1 MKKWLSVRKPGRT
14 SEHERKTQA
23 VSLKGYRR
31 LAPNDD
37 SPPVRKVLTTTRHQE
52 GRCPTGEEV
61 ALQELAE
68 YLGVSLAGTTESDS
82 GCSVQPQANP
92 DQRAEI
98 IIQRSVEE
106 LFPKAPADLQKNL
119 QRHMLNIQET
129 VVKEL
134 LRVAPLLNGM
144 GLMGH
149 LIGCYHRKTF
159 GHLDTLL
166 QGSRSTQNSFVL
178 LNWVLRTYF
187 SQELFRHSDLQEID
201 LTKDV
206 DMLIFTEW
214 VSKAKQEVLQRVKRE
229 MEIGLEKTLQ
239 CDRSNDSQHDEACAG
254 LYVDIIQLTE
264 SFLKE
269 TQKISFKLSADV
281 QEVCFQEMLTFLTRF
296 NTEQVDFLKKKATMD
311 NPEMHHFLKT
321 LKVCKELKQYVETKA
336 NSVTRSQ
343 ILATLENMEA
353 STMKCLQERVAKLAE
368 SHFKINFKRDNKQ
381 ILILMQTIKTIFPRT
396 WLCEGTR
403 MTVMNEVFR
412 LLVHKYVKHLVEVR
426 QAKLRKLWRTDVD
439 QTLRD
444 DAMLLQNVM
453 KDLALQG
460 QEWSLV
466 LKIEELLTC
475 KENSMV
481 ILTVTDMLKNHLTL
495 REDRD
500 LLSAL
505 LLWKGLCRRDV
516 EEVLNTFSWTERQPR
531 PRPRQVSCF
540 SSLFKL
546 LVCCSQGGIEDC

>member
-1 MKKWLSVRKPGRT
+1 MKKWWSVRKPGRT
-14 SEHERKTQA
+14 SEHERT
-23 VSLKGYRR
+23 VSLDTGYRR

-37 SPPVRKVLTTTRHQE
+37 SPPDEVLTTTSHQE

-61 ALQELAE
+61 TLQELAG

-82 GCSVQPQANP
+82 GCSVQPEANS

-119 QRHMLNIQET
+119 QQHMLNIQET
-129 VVKEL
+129 VVEEL
-134 LRVAPLLNGM
+134 LRVAPLLNGL
-144 GLMGH
+144 GLMGR

-178 LNWVLRTYF
+178 LNWVLHTYF
-187 SQELFRHSDLQEID
+187 SQELLCHPELQEMD
-201 LTKDV
+201 LIKDV

-214 VSKAKQEVLQRVKRE
+214 VSKAKDELLQRVKRE
-229 MEIGLEKTLQ
+229 MEIGLENTLQ
-239 CDRSNDSQHDEACAG
+239 CDRSNENSQHDEACAG

-269 TQKISFKLSADV
+269 TQKINFKLSADV
-281 QEVCFQEMLTFLTRF
+281 QEVCFEEMLAFLTRF
-296 NTEQVDFLKKKATMD
+296 TTEQVDFLKTKATMD

-321 LKVCKELKQYVETKA
+321 LKVCKELKQYVNTKA
-336 NSVTRSQ
+336 NSATRSLVEK

-353 STMKCLQERVAKLAE
+353 STMKSLQECVAKLAE
-368 SHFKINFKRDNKQ
+368 SHFKIYFNRDNKQ
-381 ILILMQTIKTIFPRT
+381 ILTLMQRIQTIFPRT

-403 MTVMNEVFR
+403 MTVMNAVFK
-412 LLVHKYVKHLVEVR
+412 LLVHKYVKHLVKVR
-426 QAKLRKLWRTDVD
+426 QAKLMKLWTDVG

-444 DAMLLQNVM
+444 DAMLLRNVM
-453 KDLALQG
+453 KDLALPA
-460 QEWSLV
+460 EESSLV

-475 KENSMV
+475 KNISLV
-481 ILTVTDMLKNHLTL
+481 ILTVNDMLNNHLTL
-495 REDRD
+495 REDPD
-500 LLSAL
+500 LLLAL
-505 LLWKGLCRRDV
+505 LRWKGLHRRDI
-516 EEVLNTFSWTERQPR
+516 EDVLNTCSCAERQPR
-531 PRPRQVSCF
+531 PRHVSCF
-540 SSLFKL
+540 SL
-546 LVCCSQGGIEDC
+546 LSCLSVAVKEG